1 MKCLLTLL
9 LLCGSL
15 YGKAQNPV
23 ASPPQQ
29 VPELNH
35 VQFKK
40 NYKAATIV
48 ELSGVMIA
56 FVGSNVNEDI
66 AGKSA
71 FAVFG
76 SSIALGGLFYSLFA
90 SSERSARIEQLNKR
104 RLQFEP
110 SRQGVGVKMKF

>member
-9 LLCGSL
+9 LLCASL
-15 YGKAQNPV
+15 YGSTQNPV
-23 ASPPQQ
+23 ATPPQQ
-29 VPELNH
+29 KELNR

-56 FVGSNVNEDI
+56 FVGSQVNEDV

-90 SSERSARIEQLNKR
+90 SNERSVPIEQLNKR
-104 RLQFEP
+104 RVQFEP
-110 SRQGVGVKMKF
+110 SRKGVGVNMKF